1 MTEQSESRARLSPWV
16 TRLLLIAAFFLAL
29 EAAARG
35 GLVSSITLSAPSD
48 IARAV
53 WKIASSGELY
63 PNLWRTMLETSTAF
77 ASATVIGVPLG
88 LALWRVP
95 YLARV
100 LEPYLS
106 SLYAMP
112 LVFFYP
118 LLLVVFGLGPKPVI
132 TVAGAMSTIPI
143 VLNTRVGLTEIRPI
157 YHRLGRTLGCSP
169 WRTVRQILLPAAA
182 PYLFVGLRMGFIY
195 AFIGAIAMEFVL
207 TDVGL
212 GFMVHYN
219 YNFFETPKMY
229 AYMLMGILIAS
240 AINAAL
246 GWAERAILGRSGA

>member
-1 MTEQSESRARLSPWV
+1 MMERLGSRPRLSPWAMRV
-16 TRLLLIAAFFLAL
+16 LLITTFLAAL
-29 EAAARG
+29 EAAVRG

-48 IARAV
+48 IANAI
-53 WKIASSGELY
+53 WKIASTGELY
-63 PNLWRTMLETSTAF
+63 PNLWRTLFETGAAFML
-77 ASATVIGVPLG
+77 ATVIGVPLG
-88 LALWRVP
+88 LALWRVS

-132 TVAGAMSTIPI
+132 TVAAAMSTIPI
-143 VLNTRVGLTEIRPI
+143 VLNTRVGLSEIRPI
-157 YHRLGRTLGCSP
+157 YHRLGRALRCSP
-169 WRTVRQILLPAAA
+169 WRTARQILLPATA

-195 AFIGAIAMEFVL
+195 AFIGAVAMEFVL

-219 YNFFETPKMY
+219 YNFFETPRMY
-229 AYMLMGILIAS
+229 AYMLVGILIAG
-240 AINAAL
+240 AINSAL
-246 GWAERAILGRSGA
+246 GWAERAIVRRGEA

>member
-1 MTEQSESRARLSPWV
+1 VKARAGGPGAVRLA
-16 TRLLLIAAFFLAL
+16 LIAVFLLAL
-29 EAAARG
+29 EAAARA
-35 GLVSSITLSAPSD
+35 GLVSSITLAPPSAV
-48 IARAV
+48 AAAV
-53 WKIASSGELY
+53 GKIAITGELW
-63 PNLWRTMLETSTAF
+63 PNLARTLLEAGTAF
-77 ASATVIGVPLG
+77 LIAAAAGLPLG

-118 LLLVVFGLGPKPVI
+118 LLLVAFGLGPRPVI
-132 TVAGAMSTIPI
+132 AVAAAMSAIPM
-143 VLNTRVGLTEIRPI
+143 VLNTRVGLAEIAPI
-157 YHRLGRTLGCSP
+157 YHRLGRVLRCSGWRTLG
-169 WRTVRQILLPAAA
+169 QILLPAAA
-182 PYLFVGLRMGFIY
+182 PYLFLGLRMGLIY

-219 YNFFETPKMY
+219 YNFFDTPKMY
-229 AYMLMGILIAS
+229 AYMVLGILLA
-240 AINAAL
+240 AGLNAGL
-246 GWAERAILGRSGA
+246 SRAEAMVRPGETT

>member
-1 MTEQSESRARLSPWV
+1 MGRAASPGAM
-16 TRLLLIAAFFLAL
+16 RFALIAAFLLLL
-29 EAAARG
+29 EAATRG
-35 GLVSSITLSAPSD
+35 GLVSSITLSPPS
-48 IARAV
+48 AV
-53 WKIASSGELY
+53 AEAIWKIALNGELW
-63 PNLWRTMLETSTAF
+63 PNLARTVLETSAAFLLATA
-77 ASATVIGVPLG
+77 AGLPLG

-118 LLLVVFGLGPKPVI
+118 LLLVVLGLGPRPVI
-132 TVAGAMSTIPI
+132 AVAAAMSTIPI
-143 VLNTRVGLTEIRPI
+143 VLNTRVGLAEIAPI
-157 YHRLGRTLGCSP
+157 YHRLGRVLRCSP
-169 WRTVRQILLPAAA
+169 GRTLRQILVPAAA
-182 PYLFVGLRMGFIY
+182 PYLFLGLRMGLIY

-219 YNFFETPKMY
+219 YNFFDTPRMY
-229 AYMLMGILIAS
+229 AYMVVGILLA
-240 AINAAL
+240 AGINAAL
-246 GWAERAILGRSGA
+246 SRAEAAVRRGGTAQ